1 MRFIGMDVHRDA
13 CQVCVLEPE
22 GAERQ
27 ERIASR
33 VDDLT
38 RFAASLGSADVVAIE
53 ATGPAAAVARI
64 IEPHAG
70 QVVVVN
76 PRRLGQIAARAKTD
90 QIDARTL
97 ARLLAA
103 GVLTGVWTPDE
114 PTRALRRLVARRAAV
129 VRARTRAKNEI
140 HAVLARNLSPRPPV
154 TDAFGATGRRWLEG
168 LELPEKEAITLAGC
182 LRQIDALNVEVGEL
196 DRALARRLVGSPEAR
211 RLLSVPGVNV
221 VVAATFLAYVGDVRR
236 FPDARR
242 LVGYLGLDPRVHQS
256 GEATARGGHI
266 SKQGA
271 GAVRQVLGQA
281 AWRPGAFPGLFAP
294 STSIRARRGPQIA
307 ATALARKLATLF
319 WHLLMREED
328 YAFCH
333 ARDGAPKATGPRAD
347 GRRCAPQGPLG
358 ARGALEAGAGATGVR
373 ARSGSWRRGRL
384 PSDDGRLA
392 THEGRGCHH
401 WRATLRP
408 SVRQSQRGRACISEP
423 CSSAQGS
430 PAPGITLSRDRGRV
444 EQG

>member
-13 CQVCVLEPE
+13 CQVCIVDSE

-33 VDDLT
+33 VDDLR
-38 RFAASLGSADVVAIE
+38 RFAAGLQAQDVVAIE

-129 VRARTRAKNEI
+129 VRARTRAKNEV
-140 HAVLARNLSPRPPV
+140 HAVLSRNLCPRPPV
-154 TDAFGATGRRWLEG
+154 TDAFGAAGRRWLEA
-168 LELPEKEAITLAGC
+168 LELPEEEAITLAGC
-182 LRQIDALNVEVGEL
+182 LRQIDALDVEVAEL

-211 RLLSVPGVNV
+211 RLLSVPGVNI
-221 VVAATFLAYVGDVRR
+221 VVAATFLAHVGDVRR

-256 GEATARGGHI
+256 GESTARGGHI

-281 AWRPGAFPGLFAP
+281 AWRAARLPGPLRAFYERIG
-294 STSIRARRGPQIA
+294 ARRGPQVA
-307 ATALARKLATLF
+307 ATALARKLASLF
-319 WHLLMREED
+319 WHLLTREED
-328 YAFCH
+328 YAFAMPSTVRRKRRALELAAGAAPH
-333 ARDGAPKATGPRAD
+333 KGRSGPDGPWRPGPAQRAAE
-347 GRRCAPQGPLG
+347 REVALG
-358 ARGALEAGAGATGVR
+358 AEAAYRRMIADWGRTRGAGATTGE
-373 ARSGSWRRGRL
+373 RL
-384 PSDDGRLA
+384 
-392 THEGRGCHH
+392 
-401 WRATLRP
+401 
-408 SVRQSQRGRACISEP
+408 
-423 CSSAQGS
+423 
-430 PAPGITLSRDRGRV
+430 
-444 EQG
+444 

>member
-13 CQVCVLEPE
+13 CQVCILEPA
-22 GAERQ
+22 GGERQ

-33 VDDLT
+33 VEDLG
-38 RFAASLGSADVVAIE
+38 RFAAGLGHEDVVAIE

-140 HAVLARNLSPRPPV
+140 HAVLSRNLCPRPPV
-154 TDAFGATGRRWLEG
+154 TDAFGAAGRRWLAG
-168 LELPEKEAITLAGC
+168 LDLPEEEAITLAGC
-182 LRQIDALNVEVGEL
+182 LRHIDALDVEVKEL
-196 DRALARRLVGSPEAR
+196 DHSLARRLVDSPEAR
-211 RLLSVPGVNV
+211 RLLSVPGVNL
-221 VVAATFLAYVGDVRR
+221 VVAATFLAHVGDVRR

-256 GEATARGGHI
+256 GESSARGGHI

-281 AWRPGAFPGLFAP
+281 AWRAARLPGPLRAFYER
-294 STSIRARRGPQIA
+294 ICARRGPQIA

-319 WHLLMREED
+319 WHLLTREED
-328 YAFCH
+328 YAFAMPSTVRRKRRALELMAGDPPH
-333 ARDGAPKATGPRAD
+333 KGRSGPE
-347 GRRCAPQGPLG
+347 GPWRPRPAQREAEREVALG
-358 ARGALEAGAGATGVR
+358 AEAAYCQMMADWRRTRGAGATTGE
-373 ARSGSWRRGRL
+373 RL
-384 PSDDGRLA
+384 
-392 THEGRGCHH
+392 
-401 WRATLRP
+401 
-408 SVRQSQRGRACISEP
+408 
-423 CSSAQGS
+423 
-430 PAPGITLSRDRGRV
+430 
-444 EQG
+444 

>member
-13 CQVCVLEPE
+13 CQVCILEP
-22 GAERQ
+22 GVVERQ

-33 VDDLT
+33 VDDLSY
-38 RFAASLGSADVVAIE
+38 FAAGLGPEDVVAIE

-64 IEPHAG
+64 MERHAG

-90 QIDARTL
+90 RIDARTL
-97 ARLLAA
+97 ARLLGA

-129 VRARTRAKNEI
+129 VRARTRAKNEV
-140 HAVLARNLSPRPPV
+140 HAVLARNLCPRPPV
-154 TDAFGATGRRWLEG
+154 TDAFGVAGRRWLAA
-168 LELPEKEAITLAGC
+168 LELPAEEAVTLAGC
-182 LRQIDALNVEVGEL
+182 LRQIDALGIEVKEL
-196 DRALARRLVGSPEAR
+196 DHLVARRLVGSPEAR

-256 GEATARGGHI
+256 GEAGARGGHI

-271 GAVRQVLGQA
+271 AAVRQVLGQA
-281 AWRPGAFPGLFAP
+281 AWRAARLPGPLRAFHER
-294 STSIRARRGPQIA
+294 IRARRGPQIA

-319 WHLLMREED
+319 WHLLTREED
-328 YAFCH
+328 YAFAMPSTVRRKRRALELTAGDLPHKGRCGS
-333 ARDGAPKATGPRAD
+333 DGPWKPGPAQRA
-347 GRRCAPQGPLG
+347 AEWEVALG
-358 ARGALEAGAGATGVR
+358 AEAAYRQMMADWRRTRGAGATTGE
-373 ARSGSWRRGRL
+373 RL
-384 PSDDGRLA
+384 
-392 THEGRGCHH
+392 
-401 WRATLRP
+401 
-408 SVRQSQRGRACISEP
+408 
-423 CSSAQGS
+423 
-430 PAPGITLSRDRGRV
+430 
-444 EQG
+444 

>member
-13 CQVCVLEPE
+13 CQVCVLEPD
-22 GAERQ
+22 GHERQ
-27 ERIASR
+27 DRIPSR

-38 RFAASLGSADVVAIE
+38 RFAAGLSHHDVVAIE
-53 ATGPAAAVARI
+53 ATGPAAAIARI
-64 IEPHAG
+64 IEPYAG

-140 HAVLARNLSPRPPV
+140 HAVLARNLCHRPPV
-154 TDAFGATGRRWLEG
+154 TDAFGAAGRRWLRT
-168 LELPEKEAITLAGC
+168 LELPEEEAITLAGC
-182 LRQIDALNVEVGEL
+182 LRQIDALDVEVKEL
-196 DRALARRLVGSPEAR
+196 DRALARRLVGSLEAR
-211 RLLSVPGVNV
+211 RLLSVPGVNL
-221 VVAATFLAYVGDVRR
+221 VVAATFLAHIGDVRR

-256 GEATARGGHI
+256 GESSARGGHI

-281 AWRPGAFPGLFAP
+281 AWRAARLPGPLRAFHER
-294 STSIRARRGPQIA
+294 IRARRGPQIA

-319 WHLLMREED
+319 WHLLTREED
-328 YAFCH
+328 YAFAMPSSVRRKRRALELAAGDPPH
-333 ARDGAPKATGPRAD
+333 KGRSGPDGPWKPGPAQRAAE
-347 GRRCAPQGPLG
+347 REAALG
-358 ARGALEAGAGATGVR
+358 AEAAYRQMMADWKRTRGAGATTGE
-373 ARSGSWRRGRL
+373 RL
-384 PSDDGRLA
+384 
-392 THEGRGCHH
+392 
-401 WRATLRP
+401 
-408 SVRQSQRGRACISEP
+408 
-423 CSSAQGS
+423 
-430 PAPGITLSRDRGRV
+430 
-444 EQG
+444 